1 MVLESHGRWIRPRVF
16 TVDGDPVLLNDGD
29 VIVIGTQRHSVP
41 KMPEV
46 KDRLRPELI

>member
-1 MVLESHGRWIRPRVF
+1 M
-16 TVDGDPVLLNDGD
+16 DGDPVLLNDGD

-46 KDRLRPELI
+46 KDSFGRNE